1 MTDIEIKAVLRLL
14 KGNFS
19 FNSVTMP
26 APGCIVFR
34 AVPLRFGKGWLR
46 VLEET
51 YPCHKPEDVLPA
63 LVAAGLI
70 RQKAADFLLKQLP
83 FHIKQI
89 NKHQK

>member
-1 MTDIEIKAVLRLL
+1 MTDREIKTLHRLL

-26 APGCIVFR
+26 ASGCIVFR
-34 AVPLRFGKGWLR
+34 GVPLRFGPSWVR
-46 VLEET
+46 VRQET

-83 FHIKQI
+83 FICKTI
-89 NKHQK
+89 